1 MMDLDVN
8 PILLLDISLRIMVAI
23 ALGAAIGLERQWRL
37 RTAGIRTN
45 ALVSVG
51 SVLFVALGPI
61 GIQGSRDPGIQGSR
75 DPALIPHVSR
85 RRSFSGIGFLGASV
99 ILRDGFNI
107 RGLTVTASLW

>member
-1 MMDLDVN
+1 MDLDVN

-61 GIQGSRDPGIQGSR
+61 GIQGSRDP
-75 DPALIPHVSR
+75 ALIPHVSR